1 MIRVENVIAQYQTIT
16 GPVVSVK
23 DVNFKI
29 YDNEIFGIAGE
40 SGCGKS
46 TLLKVLYDNL
56 QYPLEIKE
64 RRVVLDYQDQS
75 GEKKTLESGEIK
87 NAWWDAVS
95 YVPQAAMSV
104 LNPVYRIDEQFYELF
119 RRHRKNAGSA
129 EMKERVRQYIKE
141 LNLPLDIL
149 KAYPHQLSGGMR
161 QRVVIAMACFLRP
174 NMILADEPTTAL
186 DVVVQKSILLM
197 LMEQQRKMKNTLV
210 IVSHDMGVHYQIT
223 NRMGIMYSGSL
234 VEVGPTEEIFKEPLH
249 PYTQMLI
256 GALPKIGDKSMRQ
269 GVEGG
274 PPSLRTPPP
283 GCRFAP
289 RCKKACPECSKSVPE
304 FREISPGRYAAC
316 HLLYKSGKER
326 STDGE

>member
-1 MIRVENVIAQYQTIT
+1 MIRVENLTAQYQTIT
-16 GPVVSVK
+16 GPVVSVNN
-23 DVNFKI
+23 VNLEI
-29 YDNEIFGIAGE
+29 RDNEIFGIAGE

-56 QYPLEIKE
+56 QYPLEIKTGGVMMDYSKDSGK
-64 RRVVLDYQDQS
+64 RVL
-75 GEKKTLESGEIK
+75 KSGEIK
-87 NAWWDAVS
+87 KAWWDAIS

-104 LNPVYRIDEQFYELF
+104 LNPVYRIEEQFFELY
-119 RRHRKNAGSA
+119 RRHRKKSSKA
-129 EMKERVRQYIKE
+129 EMEARVRQYINE
-141 LNLPLDIL
+141 LELPLDIL

-161 QRVVIAMACFLRP
+161 QRVVIAMACFLQP

-186 DVVVQKSILLM
+186 DVIVQKSILLM
-197 LMEQQRKMKNTLV
+197 LMEQQKKMKNTLV

-234 VEVGPTEEIFKEPLH
+234 VEVGPTEEIFEAPLH

-256 GALPKIGDKSMRQ
+256 GALPKIGDKSVRQ
-269 GVEGG
+269 GVDGG

-289 RCKKACPECSKSVPE
+289 RCKMACAECSKSAPE

-316 HLLYKSGKER
+316 HLLSKIGKER
-326 STDGE
+326 SVNAK

>member
-1 MIRVENVIAQYQTIT
+1 MMRVENLTAQYQTIT

-23 DVNFKI
+23 DINLEIK
-29 YDNEIFGIAGE
+29 DNEIFGLAGE

-56 QYPLEIKE
+56 QYPLEIKDGKVIME
-64 RRVVLDYQDQS
+64 YQDES
-75 GEKKTLESGEIK
+75 NEKKSLESGEIK
-87 NAWWDAVS
+87 KAWWDAIS

-104 LNPVYRIDEQFYELF
+104 LNPVYRIEEQFYELY
-119 RRHRKNAGSA
+119 RRHRKNSSKE
-129 EMKERVRQYIKE
+129 EMKMRVRQYINE
-141 LNLPLDIL
+141 LELPLDIL

-161 QRVVIAMACFLRP
+161 QRVVIAMACFLQP
-174 NMILADEPTTAL
+174 HMILADEPTTAL

-197 LMEQQRKMKNTLV
+197 LMEQQKKMKNTLV

-234 VEVGPTEEIFKEPLH
+234 VEVGPTEEIFKSPAH

-256 GALPKIGDKSMRQ
+256 GALPKIGDKSVRQ
-269 GVEGG
+269 GVDGG
-274 PPSLRTPPP
+274 PPSLKNPPP

-289 RCKKACPECSKSVPE
+289 RCKKSCPKCTKEVPE
-304 FREISPGRYAAC
+304 FIEIAPGRYAAC
-316 HLLYKSGKER
+316 HLLTKNEKGVR
-326 STDGE
+326 